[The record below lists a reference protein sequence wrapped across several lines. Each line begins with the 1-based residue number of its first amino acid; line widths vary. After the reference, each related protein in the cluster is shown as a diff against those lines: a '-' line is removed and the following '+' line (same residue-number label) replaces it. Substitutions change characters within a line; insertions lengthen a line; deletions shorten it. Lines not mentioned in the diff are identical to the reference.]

1 MTLDDDDQISFG
13 HQHTHS
19 FYDAVGGQ
27 DVNVTVVD
35 DEVAPLVTLSAS
47 ATTVTE
53 DSGTIKLTATQTFA
67 TASDTTVTLTGT
79 GNGITAVTI
88 QLGQSQS
95 QLEIQR
101 AQLPSR
107 QTETRWMK
115 TMKRRQLK
123 CCFQPCNGRWHTIR
137 HHHHQR

>member
-1 MTLDDDDQISFG
+1 M
-13 HQHTHS
+13 
-19 FYDAVGGQ
+19 
-27 DVNVTVVD
+27 TVVD

-53 DSGTIKLTATQTFA
+53 DSGTITLTATQTFA

-79 GNGITAVTI
+79 GGTADNSSDYT
-88 QLGQSQS
+88 LGQSPS
-95 QLEIQR
+95 QLEIQPV
-101 AQLPSR
+101 QLPSR

-123 CCFQPCNGRWHTIR
+123 
-137 HHHHQR
+137 